1 MNRRDVRK
9 KPKYL
14 VRWKEYIAEENTWK
28 ELENLGNMLN
38 LVEEFKKK
46 IRKKEIRRIQIKKEK
61 GKKRVLNSEAE
72 MFKRSELLEKYTA
85 KIFFS

>member
-1 MNRRDVRK
+1 
-9 KPKYL
+9 
-14 VRWKEYIAEENTWK
+14 
-28 ELENLGNMLN
+28 MLN

-46 IRKKEIRRIQIKKEK
+46 IRKKEIRRIQMKKEK